1 MSDFTAGCDQP
12 SNTTPT
18 DAVRISL
25 TTTIESDFISRGVFS
40 ELRRANACETGIN
53 SSRHVVTMGRAE
65 SVLEDALARQRSARK
80 GMLIAYNA
88 WVNAITAKIKEAME
102 RHAELKSDVAVCVN
116 PGDWREVWR
125 GTKVQLTAQGIQLA
139 GPWPGEPGG
148 KDRWAQARDS
158 RGYKTKI
165 RCLSE
170 VWSGRYQACIVTPDA
185 VWAAKDNET
194 AKSAE
199 ADRAKRNLSF
209 MPDSASDFRAQ
220 LVDNLRMMVRTSIE
234 KATTPASHHGYTLD
248 EDAVGEIHASFDA
261 FVEAVVGAPVKFDLA
276 HHAEIAQRYRAQIAA
291 GDRTFQARFATLVCP
306 NPRILEGSAR

>member
-1 MSDFTAGCDQP
+1 MSDLTAGCDQP

-18 DAVRISL
+18 DAVRLSL

-40 ELRRANACETGIN
+40 ELRRANACETGVN
-53 SSRHVVTMGRAE
+53 SSKHVVTMGRAE

-88 WVNAITAKIKEAME
+88 WVNSITAKIKEATE
-102 RHAELKSDVAVCVN
+102 RHSELKSDVAVCLN

-125 GTKVQLTAQGIQLA
+125 GTKSQITAQGIQFA

-165 RCLSE
+165 RRLSE
-170 VWSGRYQACIVTPDA
+170 VWSGRYEACICIPYK
-185 VWAAKDNET
+185 VWAANGNEA

-220 LVDNLRMMVRTSIE
+220 LVDMIRSAIR
-234 KATTPASHHGYTLD
+234 ATLEMAMAPSSHHGYTLHK
-248 EDAVGEIHASFDA
+248 DAVGEIHASFDA
-261 FVEAVVGAPVKFDLA
+261 IVEAVVGAPVKFDPAL
-276 HHAEIAQRYRAQIAA
+276 HAEIAQRYRAQIAA
-291 GDRTFQARFATLVCP
+291 GDRAFQARFETLVRS
-306 NPRILEGSAR
+306 NSRILEGTTQ